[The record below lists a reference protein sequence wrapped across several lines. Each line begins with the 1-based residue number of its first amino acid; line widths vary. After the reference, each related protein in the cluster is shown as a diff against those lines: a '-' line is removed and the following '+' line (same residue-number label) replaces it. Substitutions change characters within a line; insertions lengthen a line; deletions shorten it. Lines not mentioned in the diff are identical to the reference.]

1 MRYWPDPSA
10 WAHVPTSLPRAP
22 YLDGNDGAA
31 FDRFAGR
38 VRAMSDQDLADQF
51 GIVDPRTRVLLRELA
66 ES

>member
-1 MRYWPDPSA
+1 MTYWPDPSV
-10 WAHVPTSLPRAP
+10 WAHVPTSLPRTS
-22 YLDGNDGAA
+22 YLDGDDWAA

-38 VRAMSDQDLADQF
+38 IRAMSDQGLADQF